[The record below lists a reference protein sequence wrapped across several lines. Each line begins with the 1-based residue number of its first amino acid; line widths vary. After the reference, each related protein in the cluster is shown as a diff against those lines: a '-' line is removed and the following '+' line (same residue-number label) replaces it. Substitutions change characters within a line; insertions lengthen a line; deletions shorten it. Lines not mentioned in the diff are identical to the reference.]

1 MIIKIIINLNE
12 YYFSG
17 SGIRKSK
24 EQIDIYLRNFKS
36 EFTFFKIDGKYQHHL
51 TDNIVEILEKI
62 EIEREEIYN
71 ISNSS
76 LNN

>member
-1 MIIKIIINLNE
+1 MIIKIITNLNE

-36 EFTFFKIDGKYQHHL
+36 EFTFF
-51 TDNIVEILEKI
+51 
-62 EIEREEIYN
+62 
-71 ISNSS
+71 
-76 LNN
+76 